1 MKGLLAFFAKRYIAG
16 EERKDAIRV
25 VRHLN
30 SQGILATIDN
40 LGEHVKEPSH
50 AEDAVR
56 EYLGLL
62 DDIMDGGVNSSVSL
76 KLTHFGLD
84 ISDEIAEGNLRV
96 IIKKASELNNFVT
109 FDMEGSRYSQRTID
123 TFLRLH
129 EKYTNI
135 GIAIQSYLYRSQ
147 MDVRLLIEKGASVR
161 LVKGAY
167 KEPAQ
172 IAFPKKRDVDKNF
185 EELMKSLLL
194 KGNYPAIATHDER
207 LINEAIRFA
216 DENGIP
222 KERFEF
228 QMLLGIKRK
237 LQKRLADSGY
247 KVRVY
252 IPYGADWLP
261 YTLRRLSERKENL
274 FFVIK
279 NLFD

>member
-40 LGEHVKEPSH
+40 LGEHAKEPSH

-56 EYLGLL
+56 EYLYLL
-62 DDIMDGGVNSSVSL
+62 DDIRDGGVNSSVSL

-84 ISDEIAEGNLRV
+84 ISDERAEGNLRG

-109 FDMEGSRYSQRTID
+109 FDMEGSRYTQRTID

-135 GIAIQSYLYRSQ
+135 GIAIQSCLYRSP

-167 KEPAQ
+167 KEPTQ

-216 DENGIP
+216 DENGIS

-237 LQKRLADSGY
+237 LQKRLA
-247 KVRVY
+247 
-252 IPYGADWLP
+252 
-261 YTLRRLSERKENL
+261 
-274 FFVIK
+274 
-279 NLFD
+279 